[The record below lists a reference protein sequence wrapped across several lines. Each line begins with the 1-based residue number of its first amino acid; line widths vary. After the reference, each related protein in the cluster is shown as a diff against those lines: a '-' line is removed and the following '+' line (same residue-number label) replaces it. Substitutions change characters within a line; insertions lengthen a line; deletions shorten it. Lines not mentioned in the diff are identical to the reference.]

1 LIKNHTGPAELGRFQ
16 SKEHIM
22 NAPQTYLRRKQYG
35 DKSWK
40 ANSIEDFDLNG
51 RLARLDVSTFKNDR
65 GQLVTSASIGF
76 VNGQVVTTAIFSD
89 FYRTLEVS
97 KVRCTEKA
105 VSEQQAR
112 AVAQW
117 DSLKSD
123 VLAYYAAKQAA

>member
-1 LIKNHTGPAELGRFQ
+1 MSAL
-16 SKEHIM
+16 
-22 NAPQTYLRRKQYG
+22 QTYLRRKQYG

-40 ANSIEDFDLNG
+40 ANTVEDFVIND
-51 RLARLDVSTFKNDR
+51 RLARLDVSTFKNEN
-65 GQLVTSASIGF
+65 GQLVTAASIGF
-76 VNGQVVTTAIFSD
+76 IKGEVVTTAIFSD
-89 FYRTLEVS
+89 FYRRIEVS

-123 VLAYYAAKQAA
+123 VLAYYSAKQAA